1 MYSGLKINKGFGPFF
16 ITLVLQIIFM
26 DNFKYKWYKFNL
38 NIACARCGNN
48 IPMQDTKGSPECD
61 DCGERSKHTW
71 VDAMNFCDV
80 KDLIKGETGNKKL
93 LGLMDA
99 NSNTEAVATLNCYEC
114 KQSIQPTEDLIE
126 TKKHTCTHCDKE
138 LHFESFNEINN
149 IVFYTYVNKKI
160 SEANKA
166 ALVAVRCAACGA
178 PLETDPSKTNYHCKF
193 CGVEN
198 ILPPSLRQRRVLDDI
213 FAGVQKKTP
222 SAKKINELSSSK
234 YIIDCL
240 KENKLEAFEAGALD
254 TLMQKFPDN
263 LQIYH
268 IIVNDLKYVFPAET
282 YEKLWETSKST
293 PFLNIIASKLNK
305 NVNEKNS
312 KLKIQDRDPKKQN
325 QKTPKKEEGF
335 FDKLKKLFG

>member
-1 MYSGLKINKGFGPFF
+1 MN
-16 ITLVLQIIFM
+16 
-26 DNFKYKWYKFNL
+26 DFKYKWYKFNL
-38 NIACARCGNN
+38 NVACARCGNN
-48 IPMQDTKGSPECD
+48 IPMQHTTGWPECD
-61 DCGERSKHTW
+61 DCGEKSKHTW
-71 VDAMNFCDV
+71 VDAMNFSDV

-93 LGLMDA
+93 LGLMSA
-99 NSNTEAVATLNCYEC
+99 NSNTEAVATLNCYDC
-114 KQSIQPTEDLIE
+114 KQSIHPTEDLIS
-126 TKKHTCTHCDKE
+126 TKKHTCEHCEKE

-160 SEANKA
+160 SDANKA

-198 ILPPSLRQRRVLDDI
+198 ILPPSLRHRRVLDDI
-213 FAGVQKKTP
+213 YAGVQKQIP
-222 SAKKINELSSSK
+222 SAKKINDLNSTQ
-234 YIIDCL
+234 YIINCL

-254 TLMQKFPDN
+254 TLMQRFPEN

-282 YEKLWETSKST
+282 YEKLWKLTKSAA
-293 PFLNIIASKLNK
+293 FLNIISVKLNK
-305 NVNEKNS
+305 SDSEHNLRVNELNVN
-312 KLKIQDRDPKKQN
+312 KKPIET
-325 QKTPKKEEGF
+325 KVAKKEEGF